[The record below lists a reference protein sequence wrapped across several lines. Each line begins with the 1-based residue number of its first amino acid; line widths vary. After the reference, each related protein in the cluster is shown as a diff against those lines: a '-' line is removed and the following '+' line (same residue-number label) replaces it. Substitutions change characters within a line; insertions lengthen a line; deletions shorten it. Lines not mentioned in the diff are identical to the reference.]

1 VEVQLLEVQFH
12 SGWVVWMER
21 PADMF
26 DRAEEWAALGGF
38 CEDSTP
44 GGTLGVVTGRRRQ
57 GKSFLLEAACEQT
70 GGLYH
75 QALEGTAAESLRLFG
90 ERFAAY
96 TGAAAPL
103 AFTSWPAALDAV
115 LALGTQRPTTVVID
129 EFPYLMKAAPELP
142 SAVQAAFGP
151 RRAERTGSRTRLILC
166 GSALSVMGRLLA
178 GSAPL
183 RGRAALE
190 LVVPSLDFRLARQF
204 WEVDDPRLAA
214 QIHAVVGGTPAY
226 RDFARGDAP
235 RGIDDFD
242 AWVAR
247 TVLNRNSPLF
257 REARYLLAEEPDIR
271 DSGLY
276 SSVLAAVA
284 NGAVTRATI
293 ANTVGR
299 AADELG
305 HPLTVLADAG
315 FLIKADDLLRDRRP
329 VWRIAE
335 PLIAFYHAV
344 ARPVFGQLET
354 RGRAPRVWSARQATF
369 ASQVLG
375 PNFEEICRT
384 WTSAYASAETL
395 GTDDLGEVGHG
406 SVHDHENRAAME
418 FDVVALGP
426 ADGQRRRLIALGE
439 AKWGV
444 RLGLDHLNRL
454 RRGTR
459 LLEKTNNLDV
469 SNARLLLFSAA
480 GFTDD
485 LRAVNAPD
493 VELIDVGRLYE
504 GD

>member
-1 VEVQLLEVQFH
+1 
-12 SGWVVWMER
+12 
-21 PADMF
+21 MF
-26 DRAEEWAALGGF
+26 DRDEEWAALEGF
-38 CEDSTP
+38 CEDDAP
-44 GGTLGVVTGRRRQ
+44 GAVLGVVTGRRRQ
-57 GKSFLLEAACEQT
+57 GKSFLLEAACEQS

-75 QALEGTAAESLRLFG
+75 QAVEATSAESLRLFG

-103 AFTSWPAALDAV
+103 AFASWPAAIDAV
-115 LALGTQRPTTVVID
+115 LALGTEKPTTVVID

-142 SAVQAAFGP
+142 SVVQAAFGP

-190 LVVPSLDFRLARQF
+190 LVVPSLDFRLARGF

-214 QIHAVVGGTPAY
+214 RLHAVVGGTPAY
-226 RDFARGDAP
+226 RDFARRDLP
-235 RGIDDFD
+235 RGLDDFD
-242 AWVAR
+242 AWVVR

-257 REARYLLAEEPDIR
+257 REARYLLAEEPDLR
-271 DSGLY
+271 DPGMY

-284 NGAVTRATI
+284 TGSVTRAAI
-293 ANTVGR
+293 ANAVGR
-299 AADELG
+299 SADELG

-315 FLIKADDLLRDRRP
+315 FLVKADDLLRDRRP

-344 ARPVFGQLET
+344 VRPVFGQLEA
-354 RGRAPRVWSARQATF
+354 RGRAARTWAGRQATF

-384 WTSAYASAETL
+384 WTSLYASGETL
-395 GTDDLGEVGHG
+395 GTEDLGEVGHG
-406 SVHDHENRAAME
+406 SVHDHENRAAMQ
-418 FDVVALGP
+418 FDVIALGP
-426 ADGQRRRLIALGE
+426 ADGRRRKLIALGE

-444 RLGLDHLNRL
+444 QLGLEHLSRL

-459 LLEKTNNLDV
+459 LIEQTNNLDI
-469 SNARLLLFSAA
+469 ADTRLLLFSAT
-480 GFTDD
+480 GFTDE
-485 LRAVNAPD
+485 LRAEAAHAPD
-493 VELIDVGRLYE
+493 VALVDVGRLYE

>member
-1 VEVQLLEVQFH
+1 
-12 SGWVVWMER
+12 MER

-26 DRAEEWAALGGF
+26 DRDEEWAALAAF
-38 CEDSTP
+38 CEDPAP
-44 GGTLGVVTGRRRQ
+44 GAMLGVVTGRRRQ

-75 QALEGTAAESLRLFG
+75 QALEGTGAESLRLFG
-90 ERFAAY
+90 ERFAAH

-103 AFTSWPAALDAV
+103 AFSSWPAAIDAV
-115 LALGTQRPTTVVID
+115 LGLGLGAPTTVVID

-142 SAVQAAFGP
+142 SAVQAALGP
-151 RRAERTGSRTRLILC
+151 RRAERTASRTRLILC

-190 LVVPSLDFRLARQF
+190 LVVPSLDFRLAREF
-204 WEVDDPRLAA
+204 WEIEDPLLAA
-214 QIHAVVGGTPAY
+214 RLHAVVGGTPAY
-226 RDFARGDAP
+226 RDFARRDAP
-235 RGIDDFD
+235 RGLDDFD
-242 AWVAR
+242 AWVVR

-257 REARYLLAEEPDIR
+257 REARYLLAEEPDLR
-271 DSGLY
+271 DPGLY

-284 NGAVTRATI
+284 TGAVTRGAI
-293 ANTVGR
+293 SNAVGR
-299 AADELG
+299 GADELG

-315 FLIKADDLLRDRRP
+315 FLVKADDLLRDRRP

-344 ARPVFGQLET
+344 VRPVFGQLEA
-354 RGRAPRVWSARQATF
+354 RGQAARTWSGRRATF

-406 SVHDHENRAAME
+406 AVHDHEQRAAMQ

-426 ADGQRRRLIALGE
+426 ADGQRRRLVALGE
-439 AKWGV
+439 AKWGIQ
-444 RLGLDHLNRL
+444 LGLEHLDRL

-459 LLEKTNNLDV
+459 LVEQTNNLDV
-469 SNARLLLFSAA
+469 SSTRLLLFSAV
-480 GFTDD
+480 GFTDQ
-485 LRAVNAPD
+485 LRAGAASDRNVVLVD
-493 VELIDVGRLYE
+493 LGRLYE